1 MATFYRLAADQIKTI
16 LETVPGVVNSS
27 GNSNIHIGKRPEIY
41 NTDIKDVLK
50 LDDKIHAWFICR
62 EQIEGS
68 YSPQSQV
75 PQGHSH
81 DTHSFAITLKYGGIR
96 AGQTES
102 ETEFQELIEHAFDA
116 FMETRSYN
124 FGTIDSD
131 YVPGEQSDAPYVTD
145 FEVTTTRFGVTYQAT
160 IHITPTTRKRRDYN

>member
-1 MATFYRLAADQIKTI
+1 MATFYSLATDQIVTI
-16 LETVPGVVNSS
+16 LKTVDGVVNSN
-27 GNSNIHIGKRPEIY
+27 GDSNIHVGKRPEIY
-41 NTDIKDVLK
+41 NRDIKNTLVLDSK
-50 LDDKIHAWFICR
+50 VHAWFICR

-81 DTHSFAITLKYGGIR
+81 DTHSFAITLIYGGIR
-96 AGQTES
+96 AGEAEG

-124 FGTIDSD
+124 FGTINSD
-131 YVPGEQSDAPYVTD
+131 YIPGEQSDAPYVTD
-145 FEVTTTRFGVTYQAT
+145 FEVTAVQLGVTYQAT